1 MSASKTMSGSQT
13 ESPGGR
19 TPRLFARALCCLAA
33 LVSLAWSSSV
43 AADGTPETEG
53 QADPVRDKTDTV
65 HLDWEQ
71 LRCWN
76 EFDIHPL
83 SPQPFLTP
91 EFKPLWMAALAS
103 SDRELRRNAILAIG
117 VAHKGGYLDFTDVAE
132 DLRAIL
138 NGDDVRTETRIDAAR
153 TLVILDARTA
163 APDLMNQSGNAPELR
178 QIAERAFAD
187 WNDMPARDM
196 WMSRLA
202 EPAGVPHSH
211 LALAIRG
218 LATVGHKAAADP
230 VRKIVL
236 SPGFGSGLRL
246 TAARGLAELQT
257 SGLEETAKQLL
268 SEKPGSLVPA
278 LLAATLLQRHSGGA
292 AEELLL
298 QLITHSSSAV
308 VSTAWG
314 RLDALNPDRI
324 PDAVLAGALGS
335 RDARVRLLAVQSCG
349 HRTNPHVEQLAAA
362 LDDTHPDVRCLAR
375 HALRDQ
381 ASRSTKQDDADVVKL
396 IEEAA
401 LANLFGESWRRIEQA
416 CLLAAELDDKLTVIA
431 LVDLV
436 QHPRDEVASASAY
449 ALKELAVAEMLPKLL
464 EQANR
469 IQSLTA
475 SGAYKSKRTELVLP
489 HLFEA
494 FAEYKYKPAE
504 NLMKSYIAKTD
515 ASLETPQC
523 RSTAIWSL
531 AYLHEG
537 NVDLPL
543 ARQFTARMFDRNPLP
558 GEAHEVFAASAMAL
572 GIMKADGSLGDLRKL
587 GDEFGSDDRAGRAAY
602 WSINRLTDEPIPP
615 RRRRTVSRGQW
626 FLTPLSRD

>member
-1 MSASKTMSGSQT
+1 MSGSKT
-13 ESPGGR
+13 ESAKGR
-19 TPRLFARALCCLAA
+19 ITLLFARALWCLVPV
-33 LVSLAWSSSV
+33 LVSVATSASV
-43 AADGTPETEG
+43 AADRARQTEG
-53 QADPVRDKTDTV
+53 QASPVRDKTDTV
-65 HLDWEQ
+65 HLDWER

-83 SPQPFLTP
+83 APKPFLPP
-91 EFKPLWMAALAS
+91 EFKPLWKAALAS

-117 VAHKGGYLDFTDVAE
+117 VAHKGGYLDFADLAE
-132 DLRAIL
+132 DLKAIL
-138 NGDDVRTETRIDAAR
+138 NGDDVRAETRIDAAR

-163 APDLMNQSGNAPELR
+163 APDLMKQSEKAPELR

-187 WNDMPARDM
+187 WNDMPARNM
-196 WMSRLA
+196 WMNRLA
-202 EPAGVPHSH
+202 EPNGVPPSH

-218 LATVGHKAAADP
+218 LATVGHKEAADP

-268 SEKPGSLVPA
+268 SEKSDGLVPA
-278 LLAATLLQRHSGGA
+278 LLASTLLQRHSGDATEG
-292 AEELLL
+292 LLL
-298 QLITHSSSAV
+298 QLIEHSSPAV
-308 VSTAWG
+308 VAKAWE
-314 RLDALNPDRI
+314 RLDALNSDRI
-324 PDAVLAGALGS
+324 PDAVLAGALES

-349 HRTNPHVEQLAAA
+349 HRTHPYVEQLAAA

-381 ASRSTKQDDADVVKL
+381 ASRSTKQSDADVVRQ
-396 IEEAA
+396 IQETA
-401 LANLFGESWRRIEQA
+401 LANLFGESWRGIEQG
-416 CLLAAELDDKLTVIA
+416 CLLAAELDDKLAVVA

-436 QHPRDEVASASAY
+436 LHPRDEVASASAY
-449 ALKELAVAEMLPKLL
+449 AMKELAVAEMLPKLL

-469 IQSLTA
+469 IKSLTA
-475 SGAYKSKRTELVLP
+475 RGVYKAKRTELVLP

-515 ASLETPQC
+515 ASLQTPQC

-543 ARQFTARMFDRNPLP
+543 ARQFTSRMFDRNPLP

-587 GDEFGSDDRAGRAAY
+587 GEEFGSDDRAGRAAY
-602 WSINRLTDEPIPP
+602 WSINRVTDEPIPP
-615 RRRRTVSRGQW
+615 KRRGTISRGQW